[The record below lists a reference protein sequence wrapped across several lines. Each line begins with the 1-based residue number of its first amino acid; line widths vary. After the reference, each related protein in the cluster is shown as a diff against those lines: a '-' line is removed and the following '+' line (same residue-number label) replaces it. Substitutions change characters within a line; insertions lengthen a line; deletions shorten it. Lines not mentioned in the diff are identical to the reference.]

1 MKGTVIVPIVCA
13 LLMLSCGN
21 APSKEDEKRVRLS
34 QSQLSDSPP
43 YFPAELN
50 YPGASVIDNSA
61 STDEKEINRFYVF
74 RTTDSLPVV
83 RKFYDERIA
92 NLFPDVECSS
102 SVSDQVIVNSYRK
115 IKEDEKASVGLHC
128 ILVKEKEGTLG
139 TLIYWQRQGTKT
151 EL

>member
-1 MKGTVIVPIVCA
+1 
-13 LLMLSCGN
+13 
-21 APSKEDEKRVRLS
+21 
-34 QSQLSDSPP
+34 LSDSWLD
-43 YFPAELN
+43 FPAELN

-61 STDEKEINRFYVF
+61 LTDEKEINRFYVF

-83 RKFYDERIA
+83 RKFYDERVA
-92 NLFPDVECSS
+92 NLFSDVECSG

-115 IKEDEKASVGLHC
+115 IKEKEDEKANEGLHC

-139 TLIYWQRQGTKT
+139 TLIYWQREGTKT